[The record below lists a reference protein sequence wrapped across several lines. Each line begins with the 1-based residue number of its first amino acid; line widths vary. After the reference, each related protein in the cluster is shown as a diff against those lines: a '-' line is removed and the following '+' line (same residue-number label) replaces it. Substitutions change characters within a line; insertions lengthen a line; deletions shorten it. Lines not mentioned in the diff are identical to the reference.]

1 MEILASSKSQALE
14 YIIIIL
20 ITFECM
26 LMLMDMSGLGPSVLS
41 SAVLEHFGHTESM
54 LTEVSPAVKAGI
66 NNPSVVQ
73 NDQ

>member
-1 MEILASSKSQALE
+1 
-14 YIIIIL
+14 
-20 ITFECM
+20 
-26 LMLMDMSGLGPSVLS
+26 MLMDMSGLGPSVLS